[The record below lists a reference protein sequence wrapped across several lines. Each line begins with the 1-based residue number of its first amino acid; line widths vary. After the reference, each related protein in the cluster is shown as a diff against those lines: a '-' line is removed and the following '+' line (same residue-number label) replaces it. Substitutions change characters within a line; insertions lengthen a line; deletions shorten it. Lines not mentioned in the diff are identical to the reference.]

1 MDVSKRFFHGE
12 CKCLFEI
19 KEGVQGVLWKNILLA
34 DLLGSHHLSEMLQ
47 TSLTFKNSKKEVKNG
62 CFEKHLQWRL
72 TIFFRKKGGI

>member
-19 KEGVQGVLWKNILLA
+19 KEGVQGVLWKKILLA
-34 DLLGSHHLSEMLQ
+34 DLLGSQHLSEMLQ

-62 CFEKHLQWRL
+62 CFEKHLQWTL